1 MKATDGDRKGGS
13 ECGLRICNQ
22 KFMFMRADT
31 AHDGK
36 IKFCTLTGAGG
47 GACIAKTGQALLV
60 GQWKKDQQMSNGKM

>member
-1 MKATDGDRKGGS
+1 
-13 ECGLRICNQ
+13 
-22 KFMFMRADT
+22 MRADT

-47 GACIAKTGQALLV
+47 GACVAKTGQALLV